1 MNSIEFIKK
10 AQNQEIDVIENI
22 KNTLKV
28 CKEIN
33 SEYNYFINLNEE
45 YTLKEAEKLV
55 NETKK
60 LTKEEI
66 KNKKLFGLPVS
77 IKDCICV
84 KDLESRSGSKVLK
97 NYKPFFD
104 ATIVDKI
111 KEQGGII
118 LGKTSQDAFGFGS
131 FNVNVGIDEKIP
143 LNPYDKERVTGGS
156 SGGAAGITRKLFEK
170 KINHIAIAES
180 TGGSIAC
187 PAAYSGVYGLTP
199 TYGLVSR
206 YGLMDYGNSLD
217 KIGIMANDIEEIALM
232 LEVIS
237 GFDEKDS
244 TSKNIEIPKY
254 SEKTDL
260 KKLNFKVAVLKE
272 FVENINE
279 DVKKNLFETLEKAKK
294 NYKLIY
300 EFVSLPLT
308 FKYGIQTYYLIA
320 ISEASTNLAKFSGI
334 RYGYEK
340 ELKGNFNEYFSEVRT
355 EAFSKEEKRRIILGT
370 FARMSGFRD
379 AYYLKALKVRT
390 KIIQEY
396 KKLFEN
402 YDLLISP
409 TMPNVAPKFSE
420 IKTLTPLENY
430 MMDIM
435 TVGPNLAG
443 LPHLSLPNGFSKN
456 MPTALMIIAN
466 HFEEKKIID
475 FARLL
480 NY

>member
-1 MNSIEFIKK
+1 MNAIEFIKK
-10 AQNQEIDVIENI
+10 SQNQEINIIENI

-33 SEYNYFINLNEE
+33 AEYNYFINLNEE
-45 YTLKEAEKLV
+45 YTVKEAEKL
-55 NETKK
+55 NK
-60 LTKEEI
+60 LDKNEI
-66 KNKKLFGLPVS
+66 KNKKLYGLPVS
-77 IKDCICV
+77 VKDCICV
-84 KDLESRSGSKVLK
+84 KDLESRAGSKILK

-104 ATIVDKI
+104 ATVVEKI
-111 KEQGGII
+111 KQEGGII
-118 LGKTSQDAFGFGS
+118 LGKTNQDAFGFGS
-131 FNVNVGIDEKIP
+131 FNVNVGLDEKIP
-143 LNPYDKERVTGGS
+143 LNPFDKERVTGGS
-156 SGGAAGITRKLFEK
+156 SGGAAGITRKLNEK
-170 KINHIAIAES
+170 RINHIAIAES

-232 LEVIS
+232 LEVIA
-237 GFDEKDS
+237 GYDEKDS
-244 TSKNIEIPKY
+244 TSKKIEIPKY
-254 SEKTDL
+254 SEKKDL

-272 FVENINE
+272 FIENIDENI
-279 DVKKNLFETLEKAKK
+279 KKNLFETLKKAKLK
-294 NYKLIY
+294 YDL
-300 EFVSLPLT
+300 VSLPLT

-340 ELKGNFNEYFSEVRT
+340 ELKGNFNEYFSDIRT
-355 EAFSKEEKRRIILGT
+355 NGFSKEEKRRIILGT

-379 AYYLKALKVRT
+379 AFYLKALKVRT
-390 KIIQEY
+390 KMIQEY

-409 TMPNVAPKFSE
+409 TMPNIAPKFSE

-443 LPHLSLPNGFSKN
+443 LPHLSMPNGFSKN
-456 MPTALMIIAN
+456 MPTSLMIIAN
-466 HFEEKKIID
+466 HFDEKKIID

-480 NY
+480 N